1 MQQQLDAMLEGH
13 TIIRMEN
20 GYKIRRKPGPK
31 REQVLHDKAFKGS
44 RKSLSDFLQAS
55 SSGKV
60 LRTALHD
67 IICTTKDKDMHNRL
81 TSVLHKVIA
90 SAPAAA
96 CGKKL
101 LAEGSLHL
109 LRRFEFG
116 GSRHTLSNTFFAT
129 YTTHIDTTKR
139 EALVEIPAFRP
150 TTQLRCPGGVTHV
163 KFRAVFA
170 MIDFEAGAIVNKTVL
185 SEAIL
190 LHAAQTA
197 GTHLHVQLP
206 EETTGCGFLAF
217 GISFF
222 DGKEEVY
229 GGAAVIAEVG
239 EAAQAVEVELPLVEA
254 MQQLLPAAVTQPV
267 TPKLLP
273 AAVTQPEPRRKQPA
287 QPNIPRKRLHPA
299 PCIAITPTP
308 SRKRRKRRFT
318 PLPGNGRLKSSPHYY
333 PLLYPALLKSPRRDR
348 KYSPL
353 HSPSHPCNLSLHLRT

>member
-1 MQQQLDAMLEGH
+1 MRNKMQQQLDAMLEGH

-60 LRTALHD
+60 LRTALHE

-129 YTTHIDTTKR
+129 YTTHIDTAKQ

-170 MIDFEAGAIVNKTVL
+170 MIDFEAGATVNKTVL
-185 SEAIL
+185 SEAIS

-206 EETTGCGFLAF
+206 EEATGCGFLAF
-217 GISFF
+217 GISLF

-229 GGAAVIAEVG
+229 GGAAVIAEVA
-239 EAAQAVEVELPLVEA
+239 EAAQAIEVELPVIEA
-254 MQQLLPAAVTQPV
+254 VQQLLPAAV
-267 TPKLLP
+267 K
-273 AAVTQPEPRRKQPA
+273 QPEPRRK
-287 QPNIPRKRLHPA
+287 RLLPA
-299 PCIAITPTP
+299 PCIAITPKP
-308 SRKRRKRRFT
+308 SRKHRFT
-318 PLPGNGRLKSSPHYY
+318 PLPGNGRLKSSPHYC
-333 PLLYPALLKSPRRDR
+333 PLLSPALLKSPRRDR